1 MMELAIDLWRGSFR
15 LTGTLTAPLGAVTV
29 VVGPSGAGKT
39 SLLLAIAG
47 LVRPKPGRVVV
58 DGAVWQDEA
67 RFLAPEER
75 AVGWVP
81 QSLALFPHLSARDNV
96 AFAVDRALARDERM
110 RRADEALRAAG
121 VGGLGDRRPST
132 LSGGEAQRVAL
143 ARALAR
149 RPRVLLLDEPL
160 AALDRPLRRTLA
172 AEIRRLVESEGLHA
186 LHVTHDDEEAA
197 LLGGR
202 VVRIEGGKIAIPGPS
217 AGLVRDGSSRVEPS
231 T

>member
-1 MMELAIDLWRGSFR
+1 
-15 LTGTLTAPLGAVTV
+15 LTGTLAAPPGVVTV

-39 SLLLAIAG
+39 SLLLCIAG
-47 LVRPKPGRVVV
+47 IERPRPGRVVV
-58 DGAVWQDEA
+58 DGAVWQDDE
-67 RFLAPEER
+67 RCLPPEER

-81 QSLALFPHLSARDNV
+81 QSLALFPHLRARDNV
-96 AFAVDRALARDERM
+96 AFAVERGVARDERS
-110 RRADEALRAAG
+110 RRVDAALRAAG
-121 VGGLGDRRPST
+121 AEALAGRWPST

-172 AEIRRLVESEGLHA
+172 AEIRAVVEREGLHA

-202 VVRIEGGKIAIPGPS
+202 VVRIEGGRIGGN
-217 AGLVRDGSSRVEPS
+217 GLDSPARTP
-231 T
+231 

>member
-1 MMELAIDLWRGSFR
+1 MLGVTVDLQRGNFR
-15 LTGTLTAPLGAVTV
+15 LTGTLEAPAGAVTV

-39 SLLLAIAG
+39 SLLLAITG
-47 LVRPKPGRVVV
+47 LVRPRPGRVVV
-58 DGAVWQDEA
+58 DEAVWQDEA
-67 RFLAPEER
+67 RFLPPEER

-96 AFAVDRALARDERM
+96 AFGVERTLARAERR
-110 RRADEALRAAG
+110 RRADEALAAAG
-121 VGGLGDRRPST
+121 AAGLEERRPST

-160 AALDRPLRRTLA
+160 AALDRPLRRALA
-172 AEIRRLVESEGLHA
+172 TEIRRVVEREGLYA
-186 LHVTHDDEEAA
+186 LHVTHDEEEAE

-202 VVRIEGGKIAIPGPS
+202 VVRVEGG
-217 AGLVRDGSSRVEPS
+217 RVLANPLDRGARS
-231 T
+231 P

>member
-1 MMELAIDLWRGSFR
+1 MLEVAVDVWRANFR
-15 LTGTLTAPLGAVTV
+15 LTGTLQAPAGVVTV
-29 VVGPSGAGKT
+29 ITGPSGAGKT
-39 SLLLAIAG
+39 TLLLCIAG
-47 LVRPKPGRVVV
+47 LVRPRPGRVIV

-67 RFLAPEER
+67 RCLPPEAR

-96 AFAVDRALARDERM
+96 AFGVERGLDRGQRAA
-110 RRADEALRAAG
+110 RADEALRAAG
-121 VGGLGDRRPST
+121 AGALGDRRPST

-160 AALDRPLRRTLA
+160 AALDRPLRRALA
-172 AEIRRLVESEGLHA
+172 TEIRRIVESEGLYA
-186 LHVTHDDEEAA
+186 LHVTHDDEEAG

-202 VVRIEGGKIAIPGPS
+202 VVRVEGGRVAGAAIANPLDSPARS
-217 AGLVRDGSSRVEPS
+217 P
-231 T
+231 